1 MFTCLCRVGNAA
13 LMYVC
18 VCMCGHVF
26 MLRYSHSVLFV
37 SSLWSPGILCRFS
50 FSVQVDYPS
59 TSIHPSSVLSHSL
72 FIVIFPESHLL
83 FLRLSCSASLKWI
96 PLLPLID
103 CLHWLL
109 IYSWLNLLSIF
120 LAVLI
125 WWSWDVVLPV
135 DTLFWARQSGQH
147 GFPQGGP
154 QLSRPAAGLTYGHPA
169 CPFCITRP
177 ETMQL
182 RQTKRSVCLTILCVG
197 SAARKTHNHSQPL
210 VIHQST
216 RAMKS
221 L

>member
-72 FIVIFPESHLL
+72 FIVIFPESHPL

-103 CLHWLL
+103 CLHWMRVLL
-109 IYSWLNLLSIF
+109 LTQP
-120 LAVLI
+120 AVYFSCSCDMMVMRCSSSGRHI
-125 WWSWDVVLPV
+125 VLGKAKRTAWV
-135 DTLFWARQSGQH
+135 SAGRVRNWAA
-147 GFPQGGP
+147 
-154 QLSRPAAGLTYGHPA
+154 L
-169 CPFCITRP
+169 
-177 ETMQL
+177 
-182 RQTKRSVCLTILCVG
+182 
-197 SAARKTHNHSQPL
+197 PL
-210 VIHQST
+210 V
-216 RAMKS
+216 
-221 L
+221 